1 MKYHIETMVCG
12 GCVRSVTKIAQNLD
26 PTAKVEADVVERTVE
41 ISSDQTDEIT
51 KALALAGFEATQI
64 AA

>member
-41 ISSDQTDEIT
+41 ISSDQMDEIT

>member
-12 GCVRSVTKIAQNLD
+12 GCVRSVTKIAQNVD
-26 PTAKVEADVVERTVE
+26 PMAMVEADAIERTVE
-41 ISSDQTDEIT
+41 ISSEQIDEIT

>member
-12 GCVRSVTKIAQNLD
+12 GCVRSVTKIAQNVD
-26 PTAKVEADVVERTVE
+26 PLAMVEADAIESTVE
-41 ISSDQTDEIT
+41 ISSDQTGEIT
-51 KALALAGFEATQI
+51 KALALAGFKATQT